1 MVMKGRPL
9 AKAGYEQE
17 LASVKGFIA
26 MQNKADS
33 GGMAATA
40 AADKVK
46 KETGQDGYIFFFL
59 FPPPPP
65 PPPPLPFF
73 FCACVYG
80 CCCCCF
86 GWMVGYFFSVMTS
99 YMLSAHL
106 TIVC

>member
-65 PPPPLPFF
+65 PPLFF
-73 FCACVYG
+73 LCV
-80 CCCCCF
+80 CVWLLLLLF
-86 GWMVGYFFSVMTS
+86 WMDGRLFLLCYD
-99 YMLSAHL
+99 
-106 TIVC
+106 

>member
-59 FPPPPP
+59 FPLPPPP
-65 PPPPLPFF
+65 PPSPFF
-73 FCACVYG
+73 FVRVCMVVVVVVLD
-80 CCCCCF
+80 
-86 GWMVGYFFSVMTS
+86 GW
-99 YMLSAHL
+99 
-106 TIVC
+106 